1 MDGKGGQRIGTLGVA
16 AAGIAFA
23 GWVLSAPP
31 SKAFGAVLLLGMAG
45 MCVGVWLFSGRSGAG
60 PGRALA
66 AGAAALLAGGACF
79 WTYNVESGFVGALL
93 RLRMGGL
100 ARMVEGWEAAVLSV
114 GAGLGVLLGL
124 VVVCE
129 AVGTVVKSW
138 KDRKGRKRARS
149 ELFGKAKFLERRWL
163 RELAKGSGVLLGSS
177 RDGLV
182 AYPLEG
188 SAMTFAPPR
197 TGKGA
202 TIALNYLSPQERGWR
217 GSTVVIDPRGEL
229 FPIVARR
236 RRSLGRRPILLD
248 PFGMVAKHRELE
260 GGASD
265 FGEDAALHL
274 PVWNSD
280 RYNPLDFI
288 REGDEAVRDI
298 GVLVEALM
306 ERPKSDGGNSKHFY
320 ESARSLISGYLSWV
334 RFKSPPEKR
343 NLKAL
348 YELLSLGNDARDRFF
363 AEVEATDPFCGGLM
377 HLAMERSRRVGKE
390 EGGSNFTT
398 VSNQL
403 SFLNY
408 PEVAAHTSSSSFDPL
423 DLADGDMD
431 VFVVVPDEMT
441 GLVKGWLRLWISIPY
456 AVASRRAMQR
466 DMLVV
471 IDELPAL
478 GHLQPVMD
486 GYNLAAGKGIHFWTF
501 AQSVSALDETWGSD
515 SRKTLM
521 HLAEVVQ
528 VLGWPRMDVEGADIL
543 SKAIGAATFENRS
556 ESRSGQIRDTSL
568 MPDGQ
573 GSVQES
579 LSVVKEQLAPADE
592 ILSMGPDEQLVIASP
607 KDMPRDVIRLN
618 HARYWQLAE
627 VNDLADPNPYVIR
640 KERSAGQAA

>member
-1 MDGKGGQRIGTLGVA
+1 MGERWKGFGVAGVFAVLGLGVA
-16 AAGIAFA
+16 IWLATAKPDAGKAA
-23 GWVLSAPP
+23 P
-31 SKAFGAVLLLGMAG
+31 VLLVLLIGG
-45 MCVGVWLFSGRSGAG
+45 LVGWCFCGRSRAG
-60 PGRALA
+60 EVR
-66 AGAAALLAGGACF
+66 CF
-79 WTYNVESGFVGALL
+79 
-93 RLRMGGL
+93 
-100 ARMVEGWEAAVLSV
+100 
-114 GAGLGVLLGL
+114 GLGVGLLFAMSGGVWVWMVESWVWVGL
-124 VVVCE
+124 LRFRGAAVDRFMESWETVCVYLVP
-129 AVGTVVKSW
+129 AVGVFVAVNILGQAARTTVKRIVGE
-138 KDRKGRKRARS
+138 RGRKKAES

-163 RELAKGSGVLLGSS
+163 RGLAKNKGVMLGQS
-177 RDGLV
+177 RDGLI

-202 TIALNYLSPQERGWR
+202 TIALNYLSPEERGWQ

-236 RRSLGRRPILLD
+236 RRSLGRRPVLLD
-248 PFGMVAKHRELE
+248 PFGMVARHRSLE
-260 GGASD
+260 GGEAD
-265 FGEDAALHL
+265 FGEGAVLHL
-274 PVWNSD
+274 PVWKSD
-280 RYNPLDFI
+280 TYNPLDFI

-334 RFKSPPEKR
+334 RFKMPPDRR
-343 NLKAL
+343 NLKTL
-348 YELLSLGNDARDRFF
+348 YELLSLGNDARDAFF
-363 AEVEATDPFCGGLM
+363 VQVEGTEPFCGGLM

-423 DLADGDMD
+423 DLANGDMD

-441 GLVKGWLRLWISIPY
+441 SLVKGWLRLWISIPY

-466 DMLVV
+466 EMLVV

-478 GHLQPVMD
+478 GYLQPVMD
-486 GYNLAAGKGIHFWTF
+486 GYNLAAGKGVHFWTF
-501 AQSVSALDETWGSD
+501 AQSVSALDDTWGAD
-515 SRKTLM
+515 ARKTLM

-528 VLGWPRMDVEGADIL
+528 VLGWPRMDVEGAEVL

-556 ESRSGQIRDTSL
+556 ESRSGQLRDSSIL
-568 MPDGQ
+568 PEGQ
-573 GSVQES
+573 GSIQES
-579 LSVVKEQLAPADE
+579 LSVVKEQLVPSDE
-592 ILSMGPDEQLVIASP
+592 ILSMGPDDQFVIASP
-607 KDMPRDVIRLN
+607 KEMPRDVIGLK
-618 HARYWQLAE
+618 HARYWQLE
-627 VNDLADPNPYVIR
+627 GVKEFADPNPYVIR
-640 KERSAGQAA
+640 KERSLAAA